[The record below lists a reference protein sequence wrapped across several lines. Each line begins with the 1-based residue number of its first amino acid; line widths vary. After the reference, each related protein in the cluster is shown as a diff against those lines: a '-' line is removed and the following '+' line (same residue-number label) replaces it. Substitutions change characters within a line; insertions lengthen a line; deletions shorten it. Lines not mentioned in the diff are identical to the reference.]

1 MLRRMAYASTRLVV
15 ALRQTAARLSRQD
28 VIYSW
33 ASFAH
38 CNCGHLAQT
47 ITGLDPS
54 DIQKRAM
61 RREGDW
67 GSQARDVDALR
78 SPDFDFGDRPPLDEG
93 AWEPENVGACQVTGS
108 PLDEVLD
115 QMYAL
120 GMTAEDVGHLE
131 RLSSSEVRRR
141 MGNNTVH
148 FPHGRRENVVAYL
161 SAWAD
166 LLEEQLADGPVELD
180 YAEAAE

>member
-38 CNCGHLAQT
+38 CNCGHLART

-78 SPDFDFGDRPPLDEG
+78 SPDFDFGDRPALDEG
-93 AWEPENVGACQVTGS
+93 AWEPENVGACQVTGA

-120 GMTAEDVGHLE
+120 GLTPDDVGHLE
-131 RLSSSEVRRR
+131 RLSSPDVRRR
-141 MGNNTVH
+141 LGKSTVH
-148 FPHGRRENVVAYL
+148 FPHARRENVVAYL
-161 SAWAD
+161 LAWAD
-166 LLEEQLADGPVELD
+166 LLEERLGEEPVPVYYE
-180 YAEAAE
+180 EAAE